1 MPYIEQS
8 ARRRMDSDQDPRDAG
23 ELNYAITQHLLNTSE
38 DMLEMAVEHEV
49 QRFLAFKRTKRDNRY
64 SDYNDALGALDGAR
78 REYERRRGGDG
89 KLVILEWVAK
99 DLYATVIGPY
109 EDIKI
114 KQNGDI
120 YL

>member
-1 MPYIEQS
+1 MPYIDPS
-8 ARRRMDSDQDPRDAG
+8 ARRWLDADGEPRDPG

-49 QRFLAFKRTKRDNRY
+49 QRYLAFKRTKRDNRY
-64 SDYNDALGALDGAR
+64 SDFNDVLGALDAAR

-89 KLVILEWVAK
+89 RLVILEWVAK
-99 DLYATVIGPY
+99 DLYSSTIAPY